1 MSTYRCCYK
10 CEDRHSLCH
19 SDCEKYLD
27 FVKKNEE
34 CKKKMR
40 KDDIFRGYRQ
50 ESINRFDK
58 YQRRHRLK
66 KGSH

>member
-10 CEDRHSLCH
+10 CEDRHPLCH

-34 CKKKMR
+34 RKKQMR

-58 YQRRHRLK
+58 DKRRHRLK
-66 KGSH
+66 KGSR